1 MDYKGS
7 KRRVLILGLIMVV
20 LITAH
25 ASKDSYDAE
34 KASKKKK
41 KMICCVKDC
50 IWGRSYYRGITIKE
64 NWSFVKRCCRDL
76 CVPVMWIW

>member
-41 KMICCVKDC
+41 KWFVVLRIVS
-50 IWGRSYYRGITIKE
+50 GGGAITE
-64 NWSFVKRCCRDL
+64 ESL
-76 CVPVMWIW
+76 